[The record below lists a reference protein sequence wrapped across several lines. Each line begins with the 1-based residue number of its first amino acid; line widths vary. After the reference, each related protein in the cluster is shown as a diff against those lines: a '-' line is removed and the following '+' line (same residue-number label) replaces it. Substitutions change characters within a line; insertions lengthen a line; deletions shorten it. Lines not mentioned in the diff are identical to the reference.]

1 MRKLTLLICV
11 FATAAVVQAQ
21 ENKQQP
27 PTNPNPLVS
36 SSKLLYDAGGMLLL
50 LSAEKVP
57 EEYYSFRPTEA
68 VRTFGQIV
76 GHIADAQYANC
87 STVLGEKDPNPKIET
102 TKTSKADLIV
112 ALKDAIAY
120 CGRAYNS
127 MTDAS
132 ATQMVRFS
140 SPLGPVPIPK
150 LSVMTIN
157 MGHNQLHYGNLVTY
171 MRLKNIVPPSSDPEA
186 LKLFQQLMKK

>member
-1 MRKLTLLICV
+1 MRELTLLICF
-11 FATAAVVQAQ
+11 FATVAAAQAQ
-21 ENKQQP
+21 GNRQQP
-27 PTNPNPLVS
+27 QSNLNPLVS

-57 EEYYSFRPTEA
+57 EEYFSFRPTEA
-68 VRTFGQIV
+68 VRTFGQII
-76 GHIADAQYANC
+76 GHVADAQYANC
-87 STVLGEKDPNPKIET
+87 SAVLGEKDPNPKIET
-102 TKTSKADLIV
+102 TKTSKADLIA
-112 ALKDAIAY
+112 ALKDSLAY

-132 ATQMVRFS
+132 ATQMVKFS
-140 SPLGPVPIPK
+140 SPLGPVPMPK

-171 MRLKNIVPPSSDPEA
+171 MRLKNITPPSSDPEA
-186 LKLFQQLMKK
+186 LKLFQKLMKK

>member
-1 MRKLTLLICV
+1 MRKLTLLICI
-11 FATAAVVQAQ
+11 FATAAAAQAQ
-21 ENKQQP
+21 GNRQQLQS
-27 PTNPNPLVS
+27 NLNPLVS

-68 VRTFGQIV
+68 VRTFGQII
-76 GHIADAQYANC
+76 GHVADAQYANC
-87 STVLGEKDPNPKIET
+87 SAVLGEKDPNPKIET
-102 TKTSKADLIV
+102 TKTSKADLIA
-112 ALKDAIAY
+112 ALKVSLAY

-132 ATQMVRFS
+132 ATQMVKFS
-140 SPLGPVPIPK
+140 SPLGPVPMPK

-186 LKLFQQLMKK
+186 LKLFQKLMKK